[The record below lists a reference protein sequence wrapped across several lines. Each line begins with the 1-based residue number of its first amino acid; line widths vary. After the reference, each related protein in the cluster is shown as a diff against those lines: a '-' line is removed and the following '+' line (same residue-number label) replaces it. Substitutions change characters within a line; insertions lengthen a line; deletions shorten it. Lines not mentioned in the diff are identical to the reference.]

1 MKSKKILSI
10 LLALVLLLSVLPLG
24 QFVYAAETTP
34 TPTYDVSGSKEADPT
49 ELDTN
54 HRETTVTLS
63 LPSAEYQNK
72 IDIVFAMDSSTSAE
86 NSIVFIDA
94 VNDLFQS
101 ILENNPNLELK
112 VGVVRFRG
120 RAHDAIA
127 YLSNNTYTE
136 LVTYSDD
143 TKTYIEQALSMDEDA
158 VKAAFGSGSNT
169 HGGIDI
175 ANEWLK
181 ADDEVDDDHK
191 YLVLLT
197 DGKTYIWND
206 ANHQPTTIYA
216 QWYRSNSYAMQNGGK
231 PALNQVIGYNK
242 YDYPTDVL
250 DPTGK
255 SNIFVFRTIEDLLA
269 CTAEELTGVSDWDE
283 PCRYAD
289 TKAVPDGQVDKYT
302 VTNGAE
308 LFGAGGTYGKRGDF
322 VYWYKFTPKA
332 EWAGVK
338 YLEANPFKVIDNHDG
353 TYTFDTENI
362 NPNYYQYHV
371 DPLQKGIYKAA
382 KLWQEVNKKY
392 NCAVIT
398 YDGGSA
404 DGGLQL
410 RLPFNEWLRTN
421 SKYGASIATASQVQ
435 ALFTGIDN
443 SIRYMVSEG
452 VVTDQITDDFT
463 LKNADNADGFRMTL
477 SGTALDVTFADGKW
491 NFGEA
496 NADGVYPYVVEFDAS
511 TNTITWTLN
520 VPIENTN
527 PVTLS
532 YDLIIDEDSESG
544 FYYTNV
550 SAVLDYKSSDGK
562 KDGSFTFPVPKVSY
576 VRLIDITVSKV
587 WIDNNNQDGKRP
599 GRMSFSLMDGDT
611 VAGIVQTDAS
621 TAWIA
626 TFTDVPEAKLV
637 DGEMVYI
644 AYTVVEEVVDGYSA
658 EIDETADGFVIV
670 NTHEPEKTDITV
682 EKIWD
687 DDSNERKLRPDVIT
701 VNLLANGDI
710 IDTATITADD
720 EWEHTF
726 TGLDK
731 YKAGKLIDYTVEE
744 EPVEGY
750 ETSIDGFTITNT
762 LTVPKEYTITYK
774 MNGGQF
780 DGKTDDIKEVYPE
793 GTFISIHAAP
803 TREGYKFLRW
813 EGSSYQPGDKY
824 TVLSDHTFVAQWE
837 PVKPEDPTPPD
848 APKTGDTSR
857 IGFWIGMMGVSAAAL
872 VSLLLVN
879 RKRRLGTKR

>member
-1 MKSKKILSI
+1 MRSRKILSI
-10 LLALVLLLSVLPLG
+10 LLVLLTLLSFLPLG
-24 QFVYAAETTP
+24 QAVYAAEEE
-34 TPTYDVSGSKEADPT
+34 PTYDVSGSKTAEPT
-49 ELDTN
+49 ELDSD

-86 NSIVFIDA
+86 NSTVFIEC
-94 VNDLFQS
+94 VNELFES
-101 ILENNPNLELK
+101 ILSNNPNLDLK

-127 YLSNNTYTE
+127 YLSENTYTE

-143 TKTYIEQALSMDEDA
+143 TKTYIERALSMTEDE

-181 ADDEVDDDHK
+181 ADEEVDDDHK

-206 ANHQPTTIYA
+206 ASHEPTTIYA
-216 QWYRSNSYAMQNGGK
+216 QWYRSNSYAIQNSGK
-231 PALNQVIGYNK
+231 PALNQVVGYNK

-250 DPTGK
+250 DYTGK

-269 CTAEELTGVSDWDE
+269 CTAEELTGVSEWDQF
-283 PCRYAD
+283 CRYAD
-289 TKAVPDGQVDKYT
+289 TKATPNGT
-302 VTNGAE
+302 VVKHTMTNGAE
-308 LFGAGGTYGKRGDF
+308 LFGSNTATYGKKGDF
-322 VYWYKFTPKA
+322 AYWYEFTPNDD
-332 EWAGVK
+332 WTGVK
-338 YLEANPFKVIDNHDG
+338 YLEANPFMVIDNGDG
-353 TYTFDTENI
+353 TYTFDTENV

-382 KLWQEVNKKY
+382 KLWQEVNTKY

-410 RLPFNEWLRTN
+410 RLPFNQWLRDN
-421 SKYGASIATASQVQ
+421 SKYGASIATASQVE

-443 SIRYMVSEG
+443 SIRYMVAEG
-452 VVTDQITDDFT
+452 VVTDQITEDFT
-463 LKNADNADGFRMTL
+463 LKNPDNADGFRMTL
-477 SGTALDVTFADGKW
+477 SGTALDVTFEDGKW

-544 FYYTNV
+544 FYDTNV
-550 SAVLDYKSSDGK
+550 SAVLDYKSSDGT
-562 KDGSFTFPVPKVSY
+562 KDGTFTFEIPVVSY
-576 VRLIDITVSKV
+576 IRKIDISVSKL
-587 WIDNNNQDGKRP
+587 WKDENNQDGKRP
-599 GRMSFSLMDGDT
+599 GSLTFSLMDGDT
-611 VAGIVQTDAS
+611 VVQTVQTDAS
-621 TAWIA
+621 AGWIA
-626 TFTDVPEAKLV
+626 TFTGVPEAKLV
-637 DGEMVYI
+637 DGEMVFI
-644 AYTVVEEVVDGYSA
+644 DYTVVEEKVDGYSA
-658 EIDETADGFVIV
+658 EMDETADGFVIV
-670 NTHEPEKTDITV
+670 NTHDPEKTDITV
-682 EKIWD
+682 EKVWD
-687 DDSNERKLRPDVIT
+687 DESNERKLRPDVIT
-701 VNLLANGDI
+701 VNLLADGETV
-710 IDTATITADD
+710 DTARITADD
-720 EWEHTF
+720 EWKHTF

-750 ETSIDGFTITNT
+750 KTIVDGFTITNT

-774 MNGGQF
+774 LNGGKY
-780 DGKTDDIKEVYPE
+780 DGKTADIKEVYPE
-793 GTFISIHAAP
+793 GTVISIHAAP

-824 TVLSDHTFVAQWE
+824 TVVSDHTFVAQWE
-837 PVKPEDPTPPD
+837 PEKPEEPKPPV
-848 APKTGDTSR
+848 PPTGDNSR
-857 IGFWIGMMGVSAAAL
+857 MGLWLGMMVLSATAAAGLTL
-872 VSLLLVN
+872 VS
-879 RKRRLGTKR
+879 RKRRSGTDR